1 MGQKDARPRVKTHL
15 YYPWPRSGYWQTGRN
30 QMFVHRYLNIRKLQ
44 HPSTLATWKQRNY
57 SSDGGGI
64 GELRPCFDM
73 VGNRDGSRP
82 HAYNQAF
89 FHYARKLRR
98 TMDIM
103 PDQYYRHASRQP
115 KSFRTWT
122 LCELWWWSRLWER
135 WERLN
140 LVSTQ

>member
-115 KSFRTWT
+115 KSFRT
-122 LCELWWWSRLWER
+122 
-135 WERLN
+135 
-140 LVSTQ
+140 